1 MAAIFWFF
9 SSFLAKS
16 ISFYFRNQLWNT
28 AKLILLLYDLGY
40 SKRFR
45 RVFVSIRST
54 GWILC
59 IAQTFLSSHRPLSL
73 CYSLDLYWR
82 MNPSIWMSLCL
93 SRCSMPALLLL
104 GYRSTAPPWLDRIPH
119 PLFCNLEDMLVH
131 CWLQHRYLLVEVLSR
146 QSLQQA
152 LSLPWPFPE
161 SA

>member
-1 MAAIFWFF
+1 MLASDF
-9 SSFLAKS
+9 SHL
-16 ISFYFRNQLWNT
+16 LWQKAFHFILEVWNSS
-28 AKLILLLYDLGY
+28 KLILFLYDLGC

-45 RVFVSIRST
+45 RVVVSIRST

-73 CYSLDLYWR
+73 CYSLDLYWI
-82 MNPSIWMSLCL
+82 MNRSIWMSLCL
-93 SRCSMPALLLL
+93 SRCSMSALQTWL
-104 GYRSTAPPWLDRIPH
+104 GHSSTAPPWLDRIPH